1 MRRKSEV
8 STQGT
13 SVILFNEPF
22 TFTLILA
29 VFGTSLTS
37 LLN

>member
-13 SVILFNEPF
+13 SVTVYVTKAIALNIKKNEKKE
-22 TFTLILA
+22 
-29 VFGTSLTS
+29 S
-37 LLN
+37 